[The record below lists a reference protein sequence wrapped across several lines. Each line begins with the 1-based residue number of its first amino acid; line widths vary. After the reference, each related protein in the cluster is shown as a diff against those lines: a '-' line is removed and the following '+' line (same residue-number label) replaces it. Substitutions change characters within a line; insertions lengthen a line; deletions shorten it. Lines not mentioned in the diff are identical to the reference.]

1 MKRLRFSD
9 VEEIFK
15 NSKPNKSQPQE
26 WTTAQEVIA
35 QKSR

>member
-15 NSKPNKSQPQE
+15 NSKPNKSHPPD
-26 WTTAQEVIA
+26 WSTAQEVIT
-35 QKSR
+35 QR